1 MTNKVP
7 TTEACS
13 INEIVCDLDE
23 FTYLCTALSAAGLT
37 ETFDD
42 YSKNITL
49 FAPNDSAFEELG
61 EVAISYLLDPDNVHL
76 LIKLLAFHAVLD
88 KTIYSEDL
96 ICKETIE
103 MANGK
108 DSRSVC
114 RGDKF
119 YQKGKGNSDDER
131 PEVIEVDIET
141 CNGVMH
147 VISEVMLFDYIEEI
161 GIPPKD
167 ATFGPMATAGPSKAP
182 IPCLTVGKYLCGCMQ
197 SIRKNSQ
204 DAYASYL
211 QTIFLSHEYFHL
223 NFFLMLWFLLILV
236 DQVVCEDPDFSILC
250 GSLEITGLAE
260 LLKTGTWTMFAP
272 NNEAFLK
279 LPPAYVQLVTSD
291 DDALSRL
298 LLLHVAKDQVLYKDD
313 LPCVAG
319 ENLIEMANGKDTRT
333 LCKDIAPRVPVPKY
347 QKGRSNPRENAPE
360 FVAFD
365 LEACNGVVHEL
376 DGVMLHQ
383 KID

>member
-1 MTNKVP
+1 MANKVP

-182 IPCLTVGKYLCGCMQ
+182 IPCLTV
-197 SIRKNSQ
+197 
-204 DAYASYL
+204 
-211 QTIFLSHEYFHL
+211 
-223 NFFLMLWFLLILV
+223 